1 MTETPNPN
9 IIDADT
15 LTGEMR
21 PIRRAVLALGSN
33 LGERLASLQGAVN
46 ALADTPD
53 VWITAVSPVYETDPV
68 DSPEEAGPFLNA
80 VVLADT
86 TLPAARLMERALAI
100 EDAFERERSDVKN
113 APRTLDVDLIV
124 VGDRRSNEES
134 LQLPHPRAGERAF
147 VMRPWL
153 DVDPE
158 AEAYLNAVVLI
169 DTTLAASRLMDR
181 ALAIEDA
188 FERERSVVRNAP
200 RTLDVDLIVVGD
212 RRSDDESLRLPHPR
226 AHERAFVLRP
236 WLDVEPDATL
246 PDRGPV
252 AELLDQADQG
262 GIKVREDLVLEI
274 Q

>member
-9 IIDADT
+9 IVDADT

-33 LGERLASLQGAVN
+33 LGERMGSLQGAVN

-53 VWITAVSPVYETDPV
+53 VWITAVSPVYETEPV
-68 DSPEEAGPFLNA
+68 DCPPDAKTFLNA
-80 VVLADT
+80 VVLIDT
-86 TLPAARLMERALAI
+86 TLAASRLMDRALAI

-158 AEAYLNAVVLI
+158 AE
-169 DTTLAASRLMDR
+169 
-181 ALAIEDA
+181 
-188 FERERSVVRNAP
+188 
-200 RTLDVDLIVVGD
+200 
-212 RRSDDESLRLPHPR
+212 LP
-226 AHERAFVLRP
+226 E
-236 WLDVEPDATL
+236 
-246 PDRGPV
+246 RGPV
-252 AELLDQADQG
+252 ADLLEQADQSG
-262 GIKVREDLVLEI
+262 MKLRDDLVLEI